1 MVYYFR
7 FECDPTEK
15 NRYYGK
21 AGCCFADI
29 FVSDNDPEHAKSKA
43 LTCLSEWEWTTE
55 GAVDAR
61 CIPELRP
68 EWGESASEA
77 YHRAVRFGIHAI
89 FAAAP
94 PEDHP
99 DWPAMLVPPY

>member
-7 FECDPTEK
+7 FECDPTEN

-21 AGCCFADI
+21 VRCGFADI
-29 FVSDNDPEHAKSKA
+29 FVSDEDPQRAKSKA
-43 LTCLSEWEWTTE
+43 LAYLSELGWTTP
-55 GAVDAR
+55 GAIDAR

-68 EWGESASEA
+68 EWGKSAAEA
-77 YHRAVRFGIHAI
+77 YQCAVRSGIHAI
-89 FAAAP
+89 IAIVP